1 MTWKELFTVSLR
13 EEFVLK
19 AASPGAN
26 FAGLCREYG
35 VSRKTGYKWLG
46 RFEADGVDGLE
57 DLSTRP
63 HSAPLKLSADVVVFI
78 VLLRGQHPTWG
89 SKKLAVLAA
98 RKFPDEAPSRS
109 SVDRVLKG
117 AGLVQPGRQRPMRS
131 KLTPQKPNLVVN
143 APNDVWTVDFK
154 GWWLATDKQRCE
166 PLTIRDAFSR
176 YVLSIAVLSTTSIEA
191 VRPVFE
197 EAFIKYGLPRT
208 IHSDNGSPFV
218 SSFTELG
225 LTKLS
230 AWWLSLGIEH
240 VRSRPATPSDNGGHE
255 RMHRDMAA
263 ELERFAALTR
273 AKQQEACERWRMD
286 FNCVRPHEA
295 LDMKC
300 PVNVYRESRAR
311 FVRGL
316 PAEATYPEGFEVR
329 LVGKRGGI
337 TWRDKP
343 VFISNALS
351 KHRVG
356 LELNGGNLVTV
367 WFGAGKIGEID
378 FNKSP
383 IRFQPRKWIESAVGY
398 PS

>member
-26 FAGLCREYG
+26 IAGLCREYG

-63 HSAPLKLSADVVVFI
+63 RSAPLKLSADVVVFI

-89 SKKLAVLAA
+89 SKLAVLAA
-98 RKFPDEAPSRS
+98 QKFPDEAPSRS

-117 AGLVQPGRQRPMRS
+117 AGLVQPGRRRPMRS
-131 KLTPQKPNLVVN
+131 KLAPQKPNLDVK

-154 GWWLATDKQRCE
+154 GWWLATDSRQRCE

-176 YVLSIAVLSTTSIEA
+176 YVLSIAVLSTTSIAA

-208 IHSDNGSPFV
+208 IHSDNGTPFV
-218 SSFTELG
+218 SSFTEHG

-263 ELERFAALTR
+263 ELERYAALTR
-273 AKQQEACERWRMD
+273 DKQQEACERWRMD
-286 FNCVRPHEA
+286 FNTVRPHEA
-295 LDMKC
+295 LGMKC
-300 PVNVYRESRAR
+300 PSHVYRESRSR

-316 PAEATYPEGFEVR
+316 LAEATYPEAFEVR
-329 LVGKRGGI
+329 LVGKRG
-337 TWRDKP
+337 
-343 VFISNALS
+343 
-351 KHRVG
+351 
-356 LELNGGNLVTV
+356 E
-367 WFGAGKIGEID
+367 
-378 FNKSP
+378 SP
-383 IRFQPRKWIESAVGY
+383 GDARTSL
-398 PS
+398 